1 MGRSI
6 FTGKEVR
13 AVYKHYTSTPGTG
26 PRTSLHAV
34 KFVKNACIPFVSAQV
49 KKKLASLP
57 KADNRATL
65 SRYMNIFSAD
75 GALERLQVE
84 YEAHPETLFFVGEL
98 VPCSSNAPDPQ
109 QKKWPNQISYELT
122 QTALKILR
130 RHENH
135 ETSFSAQE
143 VRDLCTYQE
152 QLSDR
157 GADMW
162 SSLAVFFRDAAHPLA
177 SPSLRAKY
185 VAFSEEID
193 TTVIVNQYYDLV
205 RDGAVSRLIQRI
217 SHLRHEKVEV
227 KAGDVP
233 PENPVSEYASE
244 REQDCQHPGKQ
255 IRQTPENSK
264 QPTQPISSAPEQA
277 GSTGNSGSGIPLV
290 GAVDSQGLALPS
302 YTRAKSGKVMK
313 KTFSQLSPR
322 RIRDLIRQYDP
333 ADHETRTELRNNA
346 EVFYLGG
353 NYAYQ
358 LKPHYFWVMVQELE
372 PDELAITEAQKDA
385 IFPTWREALELS
397 LVQRSLATQPANR
410 GHSPNPR
417 VSSVSTEYTD
427 ILQRMESKLDRLTD
441 RVADFITENSTL
453 KQSVDELTF
462 RVNELKAIAIQHQDK
477 TETKKIPGIS
487 KKLFRVGFPSEQ
499 KYGLSSDSG
508 DVPSKFSNAPFQEMT
523 AEVNNQAEETELPVK
538 YSSRNKHRLF
548 SEEDSVDEEIIQPLA
563 KRSRRSSGN
572 GEKRRRSTRAAPKK
586 ATR

>member
-13 AVYKHYTSTPGTG
+13 AVYKHYTSTPDTG

-34 KFVKNACIPFVSAQV
+34 KFVKNACIPYVSAQV

-65 SRYMNIFSAD
+65 SRYMNILSAD

-84 YEAHPETLFFVGEL
+84 YEARPEALFFVGEL
-98 VPCSSNAPDPQ
+98 VPCFPNALNPQ
-109 QKKWPNQISYELT
+109 QKEWPNQIPHELT
-122 QTALKILR
+122 QAALTILR

-143 VRDLCTYQE
+143 VQDICTYQE

-162 SSLAVFFRDAAHPLA
+162 CSLAVFLRDAAHSLA

-185 VAFSEEID
+185 VAFSEESD
-193 TTVIVNQYYDLV
+193 TTVIVNQYHDLIQ
-205 RDGAVSRLIQRI
+205 DGAVSRLIQRI
-217 SHLRHEKVEV
+217 SHQRHEQVEV
-227 KAGDVP
+227 KADDMP
-233 PENPVSEYASE
+233 HENPVSKYASE
-244 REQDCQHPGKQ
+244 REQDCQSPEKQ
-255 IRQTPENSK
+255 IRQTLVNSK
-264 QPTQPISSAPEQA
+264 HPTQPISSAPEQA
-277 GSTGNSGSGIPLV
+277 GSTGNSGSSIPLV
-290 GAVDSQGLALPS
+290 GAVDSRGLALPS
-302 YTRAKSGKVMK
+302 YMRAKGGKVMK

-333 ADHETRTELRNNA
+333 AAHETRTELRNNA

-358 LKPHYFWVMVQELE
+358 LKPHYFWVLVQELE

-385 IFPTWREALELS
+385 IFPTWREVLESS
-397 LVQRSLATQPANR
+397 LVQRSPAMQPANR
-410 GHSPNPR
+410 GHSPNPKI
-417 VSSVSTEYTD
+417 SSVSTEYTD

-441 RVADFITENSTL
+441 RVADYITENATL

-462 RVNELKAIAIQHQDK
+462 RVNELKGIVIQRQDK
-477 TETKKIPGIS
+477 TETKKSSGIS
-487 KKLFRVGFPSEQ
+487 KKGFRVGLPSEQ
-499 KYGLSSDSG
+499 KYGLPSDSD
-508 DVPSKFSNAPFQEMT
+508 DVGSQYPNAPFQEMT
-523 AEVNNQAEETELPVK
+523 AEVNNQAEESELPVE

-548 SEEDSVDEEIIQPLA
+548 SEEDSVDDEIIQPLT
-563 KRSRRSSGN
+563 KRSRSSGN

-586 ATR
+586 STR